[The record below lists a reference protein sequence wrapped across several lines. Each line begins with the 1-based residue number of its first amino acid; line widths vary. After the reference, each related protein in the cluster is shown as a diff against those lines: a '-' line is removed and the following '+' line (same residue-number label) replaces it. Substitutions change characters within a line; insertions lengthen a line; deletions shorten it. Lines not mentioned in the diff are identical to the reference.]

1 MASPFPYAFPTTD
14 LSTLNA
20 EAIPAALLVIVFPLW
35 SHTIGR
41 RLTFQRRR
49 SRWVS

>member
-20 EAIPAALLVIVFPLW
+20 EAYTRGASFIFPLW
-35 SHTIGR
+35 SHTIER